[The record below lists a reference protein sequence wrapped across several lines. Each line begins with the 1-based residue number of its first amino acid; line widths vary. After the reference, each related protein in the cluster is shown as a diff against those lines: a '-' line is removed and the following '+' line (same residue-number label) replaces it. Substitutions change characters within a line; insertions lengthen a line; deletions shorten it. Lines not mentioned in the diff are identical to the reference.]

1 MIQQVVA
8 LLAEVTL
15 RLEFEIL
22 RKVVKTDTRIITL
35 DCRRKILSYSGI
47 CLLCSH
53 GESVLMGK
61 YAEDS

>member
-47 CLLCSH
+47 CL
-53 GESVLMGK
+53 
-61 YAEDS
+61 